1 MFGVCATAATP
12 VARVTGCID
21 NIPNTDSDNQPQTD
35 SDNQPQTDSDNQH
48 TPSSRYVPGAD
59 AGTRHVV
66 AHLVLATAPWGEHR
80 RCPRLPDDVAE
91 RRGRHAAAPG
101 PSEDGGRAGA
111 RRCLQTPCSACRSRI
126 PSAARGLQGER
137 SFPFHVTR
145 FWTFAFSIT
154 VVHFVI

>member
-12 VARVTGCID
+12 VTRVTGCID

-35 SDNQPQTDSDNQH
+35 SDNQH
-48 TPSSRYVPGAD
+48 TPSARYVPGAD

-80 RCPRLPDDVAE
+80 WCPRLPDDVAE

-101 PSEDGGRAGA
+101 PSEDGGRAG
-111 RRCLQTPCSACRSRI
+111 RTPLPADALLRVQIPDPVCSAGFAGREELPFPRYAFLDVRVFYNSR
-126 PSAARGLQGER
+126 ALCNLEKG
-137 SFPFHVTR
+137 R
-145 FWTFAFSIT
+145 FY
-154 VVHFVI
+154 